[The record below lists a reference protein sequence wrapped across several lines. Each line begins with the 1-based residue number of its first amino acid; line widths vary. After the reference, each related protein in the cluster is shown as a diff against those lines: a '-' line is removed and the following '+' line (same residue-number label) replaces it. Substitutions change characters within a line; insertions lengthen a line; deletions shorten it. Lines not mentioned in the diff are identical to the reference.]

1 MKNGGSAMP
10 VKEAIM
16 SLYRSDMPRMRLI
29 PAIICA
35 VLTALAGA
43 MSGVY
48 AGTIVSVV
56 FLIAATSIF
65 AALLFMFRRPFIL
78 ASPLLSLA
86 AAAIITGTVTAA
98 FTAFAYAVPA
108 AATALSAY
116 KKYSKSVTVTY
127 TSIAMAAYAV
137 LIVLFIGIISGSA
150 IPSYDELLSRMT
162 ATFSS
167 ITVRSNGGK
176 VLLFTKEAAKRLA
189 EYVITMLPA
198 IITVS
203 VSVASFFIVLL
214 FSLLTRLFSF
224 TSYLPEPWIYIPAT
238 PSAVI
243 FLISCTVSAALI
255 PYSNVDVIG
264 YAAENIIY
272 IFLPAMLLQGVR
284 KSFLHFRNKGQ
295 IIIFILLFVIL
306 AAVSLSICLMTF
318 SYIGAISLIWTSVRS
333 RLRAKRSG
341 DDSDNDNNDSGNDN
355 YHDGGYYF
363 DH

>member
-1 MKNGGSAMP
+1 
-10 VKEAIM
+10 
-16 SLYRSDMPRMRLI
+16 
-29 PAIICA
+29 
-35 VLTALAGA
+35 
-43 MSGVY
+43 
-48 AGTIVSVV
+48 
-56 FLIAATSIF
+56 
-65 AALLFMFRRPFIL
+65 
-78 ASPLLSLA
+78 
-86 AAAIITGTVTAA
+86 
-98 FTAFAYAVPA
+98 
-108 AATALSAY
+108 
-116 KKYSKSVTVTY
+116 
-127 TSIAMAAYAV
+127 
-137 LIVLFIGIISGSA
+137 
-150 IPSYDELLSRMT
+150 
-162 ATFSS
+162 
-167 ITVRSNGGK
+167 
-176 VLLFTKEAAKRLA
+176 
-189 EYVITMLPA
+189 MLPA

>member
-1 MKNGGSAMP
+1 MP

-116 KKYSKSVTVTY
+116 KKHSKSVTVTY

-243 FLISCTVSAALI
+243 FL
-255 PYSNVDVIG
+255 
-264 YAAENIIY
+264 
-272 IFLPAMLLQGVR
+272 
-284 KSFLHFRNKGQ
+284 
-295 IIIFILLFVIL
+295 
-306 AAVSLSICLMTF
+306 
-318 SYIGAISLIWTSVRS
+318 
-333 RLRAKRSG
+333 
-341 DDSDNDNNDSGNDN
+341 
-355 YHDGGYYF
+355 
-363 DH
+363 